1 MKKIAF
7 AVCGFLVAVNA
18 FPAAAKYTGSMTSGE
33 VPSLPLSPTSLALVS
48 GGSSKEH
55 DFSNA
60 VAQTGEMTGT
70 VKWFNEARGFGFI
83 TPDDGSIDLFVQFS
97 ALQRTGF
104 KTLEEGQKVRFNV
117 QEDAKGP
124 SAVNVRLR

>member
-1 MKKIAF
+1 
-7 AVCGFLVAVNA
+7 
-18 FPAAAKYTGSMTSGE
+18 MTSGE